1 MNANREAM
9 SVTHG
14 DGTDTLPGHMSSPP
28 VFSGVR
34 VTKSLV
40 FCVVVCKLL
49 FVCWSLSLSV
59 LQFTVLPLCY
69 IRTCIV
75 IKSDLKSLV
84 STKPDIRPT

>member
-1 MNANREAM
+1 VNANREAM

-14 DGTDTLPGHMSSPP
+14 DGTETLPEHMSSPP

-59 LQFTVLPLCY
+59 LQITASGYPFVIFERVLLSNL
-69 IRTCIV
+69 I
-75 IKSDLKSLV
+75 
-84 STKPDIRPT
+84 